1 MYPTENFF
9 TERENICA
17 VEGLGKAENEPKQ
30 QVTEQPTEVAE
41 ADNQQVTE
49 QPTEVNQQVAGQ
61 STRPTEEA
69 LRDDYNPIVEREVAE
84 FLPSD
89 YSIVAAALTEAI
101 GDKGFV
107 AATIETSHPYFF
119 AKLVATLII
128 YRDAEGEVTNVVPV
142 WWEMHTYDEDG
153 IERLNDFS
161 FATLRPQL
169 IDRRPTTA
177 A

>member
-30 QVTEQPTEVAE
+30 QVTEQSTEEAE
-41 ADNQQVTE
+41 ADNQQA
-49 QPTEVNQQVAGQ
+49 AGQ

>member
-17 VEGLGKAENEPKQ
+17 VEGLGKAENESKQ
-30 QVTEQPTEVAE
+30 QVTEQ
-41 ADNQQVTE
+41 
-49 QPTEVNQQVAGQ
+49 
-61 STRPTEEA
+61 ST
-69 LRDDYNPIVEREVAE
+69 EVAE

-169 IDRRPTTA
+169 INRQPSTA

>member
-1 MYPTENFF
+1 MNLSLWCKVKKFILKIQLFMYPTENFF

-30 QVTEQPTEVAE
+30 QVTEQPT
-41 ADNQQVTE
+41 
-49 QPTEVNQQVAGQ
+49 
-61 STRPTEEA
+61 
-69 LRDDYNPIVEREVAE
+69 EVAE

-161 FATLRPQL
+161 FSTLRPQL
-169 IDRRPTTA
+169 IG
-177 A
+177 